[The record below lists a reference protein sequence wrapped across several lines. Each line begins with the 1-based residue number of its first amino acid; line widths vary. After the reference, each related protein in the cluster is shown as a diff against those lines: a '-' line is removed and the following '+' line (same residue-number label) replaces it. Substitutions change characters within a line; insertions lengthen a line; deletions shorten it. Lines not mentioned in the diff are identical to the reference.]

1 MQLEKL
7 IEEVMLAVAS
17 RSKKALHTALIALD
31 DSQLLEN
38 RIPPQVLD
46 IYLWLLSDGDAI
58 SAPGVDKVFVNFTG
72 DIHKYSHE
80 QISDLISTIDA
91 NRDAYK
97 SQALRMA
104 ATDFVARN
112 GEVGLALAIFERWA
126 SSGDEISHQMA
137 EAGIDILLRGSRI
150 LDIEMRKKAEMLRDS
165 LMRSG

>member
-7 IEEVMLAVAS
+7 IEEVRLAVAS

-38 RIPPQVLD
+38 RISPQVFD

-72 DIHKYSHE
+72 DINKYSRE
-80 QISDLISTIDA
+80 QISDLISIIDA

-112 GEVGLALAIFERWA
+112 GEVGLALTVFERWA
-126 SSGDEISHQMA
+126 SSGGEISHQMA
-137 EAGIDILLRGSRI
+137 EAGVDILLRGSRI
-150 LDIEMRKKAEMLRDS
+150 RDIEMRKKAEMLKDS
-165 LMRSG
+165 LMRGG